1 MMISIICRA
10 LLPFIDST
18 KAFYRPRHVDMLKI
32 LADLKVNEKDLRLIN
47 NIYWKQNNAIKID
60 NEPSPYQPINKD
72 V

>member
-1 MMISIICRA
+1 
-10 LLPFIDST
+10 
-18 KAFYRPRHVDMLKI
+18 MLKI

-60 NEPSPYQPINKD
+60 NEPSPYQPIKKD